1 MIYFRVRHR
10 WRCNH
15 IDCLFMLPLTYICN
29 ILYLMY
35 LKFMKIHST
44 TDDSNTLVLSLRIR
58 HNDVRIYLLHNLNV
72 YFIIEEY
79 RMDLSK
85 QLQSR
90 RESDHSKK
98 EGNIYH
104 NIWTL
109 DKIKFGLR
117 KKKKNRKSIT
127 IGEINPINIYPS
139 PPILSSIWKLIVK
152 HIGFLEECVYLLYD
166 NKRNRKTLIR
176 IWL

>member
-1 MIYFRVRHR
+1 
-10 WRCNH
+10 
-15 IDCLFMLPLTYICN
+15 
-29 ILYLMY
+29 MY

-72 YFIIEEY
+72 YFIIEEDG
-79 RMDLSK
+79 MDLSK

-104 NIWTL
+104 NI
-109 DKIKFGLR
+109 
-117 KKKKNRKSIT
+117 
-127 IGEINPINIYPS
+127 
-139 PPILSSIWKLIVK
+139 
-152 HIGFLEECVYLLYD
+152 
-166 NKRNRKTLIR
+166 
-176 IWL
+176 